1 MRLAQLSTIAS
12 VVFVLPYALVAAN
25 AADSKSSEEND
36 PLISGFGNFVSW
48 FRSHGGT
55 VDDRIIIGHEP
66 GTNIRGMIATAP
78 IPANTLLIHTPG
90 SLVLK
95 KQYKN
100 RCLQIREIIIPELE
114 AGIESK
120 WHTYFEFDDS
130 LGHNI
135 PSQWDRSGRAMD
147 ELQGLPP
154 SGETHRHINWY
165 QDACKE
171 GKEMSDLDWKAL
183 IMYLTRAAD
192 IGLVPMYDLMNHHNG
207 RINTRLEV
215 DDKRALSVIALTDIP
230 AGEPIFLTYAR
241 GGTESSVDVFNGYG
255 FVEDYPQLWEWNDEE
270 LMQLSRTNQNHAYGR
285 YGMGNAHAY
294 REDDLQFVP
303 NTEHHE
309 VLMISPTLAALLP
322 TKALVYTLGNARRPM
337 ADWEKLIAAHHSNLR
352 ISHANALAD
361 SAERT
366 LAGLPTTIEED
377 ELIIRE
383 EKSRL
388 KKAANLS
395 TVDVD
400 DADAIR
406 AIEYRLAFKKA
417 LRLITK
423 VVERETFL
431 NDSDEL

>member
-95 KQYKN
+95 NPGNYDQ
-100 RCLQIREIIIPELE
+100 CLRIGEIISELE

-130 LGHNI
+130 SGHNI

-183 IMYLTRAAD
+183 IMFLTRAAD

-215 DDKRALSVIALTDIP
+215 DGERALSVIALTDIP
-230 AGEPIFLTYAR
+230 AGEPIYAR
-241 GGTESSVDVFNGYG
+241 GGMESSVDGFNTYG

-270 LMQLSRTNQNHAYGR
+270 LMQLSRTNEYHAYGR
-285 YGMGNAHAY
+285 YGMGNADDY
-294 REDDLQFVP
+294 REHDLGFVP

-309 VLMISPTLAALLP
+309 VLVISPTLAALLP

-383 EKSRL
+383 EKMRL

-395 TVDVD
+395 RVDVD

-417 LRLITK
+417 LRLITA
-423 VVERETFL
+423 VAERETFL

>member
-1 MRLAQLSTIAS
+1 LSTIAS
-12 VVFVLPYALVAAN
+12 VVFVLPYALVAAD
-25 AADSKSSEEND
+25 AANSKSSEEND

-90 SLVLK
+90 SLVLR
-95 KQYKN
+95 N
-100 RCLQIREIIIPELE
+100 PNNNHRCLRIGEIVQELE
-114 AGIESK
+114 AGTKSK

-130 LGHNI
+130 SGHHI

-154 SGETHRHINWY
+154 SGDTHHHINWY
-165 QDACKE
+165 QGVCKK
-171 GKEMSDLDWKAL
+171 GKEMSNLDWKAL

-192 IGLVPMYDLMNHHNG
+192 IGLVPAYDLINHHNG

-215 DDKRALSVIALTDIP
+215 DDEGAMSVIALTDIS

-241 GGTESSVDVFNGYG
+241 GGTKSSVDIFNTYG
-255 FVEDYPQLWEWNDEE
+255 FTEDYPQLWEWSDNE
-270 LMQLSRTNQNHAYGR
+270 LKQLSRTNGNHAYGR
-285 YGMGNAHAY
+285 YGMGNSDAN
-294 REDDLQFVP
+294 RRDRLRFIP

-309 VLMISPTLAALLP
+309 VLVISPTLAALLP
-322 TKALVYTLGNARRPM
+322 TKALVATLGNARRSM
-337 ADWEKLIAAHHSNLR
+337 ADWEKLIATHHSNLR
-352 ISHANALAD
+352 IVHASALVD
-361 SAERT
+361 SAKGI
-366 LAGLPTTIEED
+366 LAGLPTTIEDD
-377 ELIIRE
+377 EVIIRE
-383 EKSRL
+383 DKRRLEK
-388 KKAANLS
+388 ATNLGR
-395 TVDVD
+395 VDVD
-400 DADAIR
+400 DADAIK

-417 LRLITK
+417 LRLITE
-423 VVERETFL
+423 VAERETFL